1 MIERLLIANRGEIAC
16 RIMRTAQAMGIYTI
30 AIYSDADV
38 NARHVREADEAHH
51 VGGAAAADSYLR
63 MDRIL
68 AVAKNTG
75 ADSIHPGYGFLSENA
90 EFAEQVA
97 QAGIKFVGPPP
108 DAIRAMGL
116 KDRAKK
122 IMQDAGVPVV
132 PGYHGDNQNADFL
145 KRKAYEIGYPVLIKA
160 VAGGGGKGMRKVAR
174 ALEFDEALEAARREA
189 LAAFG
194 NDDVLI
200 ERFVE
205 SPRHIEIQV
214 FGDSHGNVV
223 HLFERD
229 CSLQRRHQKV
239 IEEAPAPGMTDAV
252 RAAMG
257 KAACDAARAV
267 NYEGAGTVEFIVDGS
282 NGLTEDGF
290 FFMEMNTRLQV
301 EHPVTEAITGVDLV
315 EWQLLVAAGEALP
328 SAQEELSITG
338 HAMEARLY
346 AEDPSNGFL
355 PSSGPLHTF
364 DLEWENDYLLLD
376 GETEGIRVDSGVG
389 SGDVI
394 SPHYDP
400 MIAKVIAH
408 GSDRMAAMKDLSVA
422 LSTAN
427 VTGLATNI
435 PFLQALLA
443 QEAFQEERFDT
454 GLIDRLGEGL
464 TTRPEPSTP
473 IKAFAMEQLLALGDE
488 DDFPISH
495 DPFAA
500 MDGFQ
505 LVGRREIAHQLEIDG
520 VLETVRLRF
529 GPNGL
534 QMQGEDEA
542 FTLAVRRD
550 EGVFLDDSGAKP
562 VFNLQNEGHHY
573 RFSLPSYS
581 LTDEEK
587 SVGDGTVRVPMHG
600 KIIAVAVA
608 DGDMVEEGDI
618 LFSVEAMKMEHAVI
632 APFKGVVSGLAV
644 AVSDQA
650 QDGQVALT
658 VQAEAETA

>member
-1 MIERLLIANRGEIAC
+1 MIKRLLIANRGEIAC
-16 RIMRTAQAMGIYTI
+16 RIMRTAQNMGIHTI
-30 AIYSDADV
+30 AVYSDADAH
-38 NARHVREADEAHH
+38 ARHVREADEAHH
-51 VGGAAAADSYLR
+51 VGGAAATDSYLR

-68 AVAKNTG
+68 AVAKSTE
-75 ADSIHPGYGFLSENA
+75 ADAIHPGYGFLSENA
-90 EFAEQVA
+90 DFAEQVGE
-97 QAGIKFVGPPP
+97 AGIKFVGPAPS
-108 DAIRAMGL
+108 AIRAMGL

-132 PGYHGDNQNADFL
+132 PGYHGDNQTADFL

-160 VAGGGGKGMRKVAR
+160 VAGGGGKGMRKVSR
-174 ALEFDEALEAARREA
+174 ALEFDDALEAARREA

-214 FGDSHGNVV
+214 FGDSQGNVV

-239 IEEAPAPGMTDAV
+239 IEEAPAPGMTEAV

-282 NGLTEDGF
+282 NGLSEDGF

-315 EWQLLVAAGEALP
+315 EWQLRVAAGEALP
-328 SAQEELSITG
+328 MAQEDLSING

-346 AEDPSNGFL
+346 AEDPSKGFL

-364 DLEWENDYLLLD
+364 DLEWESNYFLPD
-376 GETEGIRVDSGVG
+376 GETEGIRVDSGVTQ
-389 SGDVI
+389 GDVI

-408 GSDRMAAMKDLSVA
+408 GSDRMTAMEDLSAA

-427 VTGLATNI
+427 VMGLATNV

-443 QEAFQEERFDT
+443 QEDFRAERFDT
-454 GLIDRLGEGL
+454 GLIDRMGEDF
-464 TTRPEPSTP
+464 TARPEPSTA
-473 IKAFAMEQLLALGDE
+473 IKALAMEHLLGLEEEEGLFVGD
-488 DDFPISH
+488 
-495 DPFAA
+495 DPFDAT
-500 MDGFQ
+500 DGFQ
-505 LVGRREIAHQLEIDG
+505 LVGTREMAHQIEIDG
-520 VLETVRLRF
+520 VLEDIRVRF
-529 GPNGL
+529 GPHGL
-534 QMQGEDEA
+534 QMQGEDG
-542 FTLAVRRD
+542 TLNQAAKRD
-550 EGVFLDDSGAKP
+550 EGVFLDDSGARP
-562 VFNLQNEGHHY
+562 VLYLQNDGHHY
-573 RFSLPSYS
+573 RFSLPTYS
-581 LTDEEK
+581 LIEDEK
-587 SVGDGTVRVPMHG
+587 SGGDGTIRVPMHG
-600 KIIAVAVA
+600 KVIAVTVA

-632 APFKGVVSGLAV
+632 APFDGQITGLAI
-644 AVSDQA
+644 AAGDQA
-650 QDGQVALT
+650 TDGQVALI
-658 VQAEAETA
+658 VQSREDVA